1 MRFYYFSRRCSS
13 LRLLPWREDENKI
26 KQLYTEQALR
36 ERERERAEADDGLL
50 IVCAGDQRVCG
61 VEKGRYVSCSD
72 GCQDSIRRAEFR
84 TTFQGHSSMPQ
95 KYTTRLNY
103 RSDILA
109 RRWFFVSLRRN
120 TNDDYLNELSV
131 SFIGQQNWIL
141 ALSRKGASHSTKNSN
156 NGENK
161 RSDIDAMSKSF
172 TSIFFT
178 VQKLRFG
185 FSRFVP
191 VFSKL
196 KLKLL
201 QILVTIKIKL

>member
-1 MRFYYFSRRCSS
+1 MRSRKFTPPKAVAKSRAVWFDYFSR
-13 LRLLPWREDENKI
+13 LLVAGCCLGEDENKI
-26 KQLYTEQALR
+26 KQLYTEQRA
-36 ERERERAEADDGLL
+36 RAEADDGLL

-141 ALSRKGASHSTKNSN
+141 ALSRKEAFNSTKNLHK
-156 NGENK
+156 GETK
-161 RSDIDAMSKSF
+161 VLI
-172 TSIFFT
+172 
-178 VQKLRFG
+178 
-185 FSRFVP
+185 
-191 VFSKL
+191 
-196 KLKLL
+196 
-201 QILVTIKIKL
+201 